1 MTVPPMICLPR
12 IIAACAVAAFFSV
25 TATAQTP
32 GANLRD
38 NWTCPIGTA
47 GTKIFFNIT
56 AVSPAVTGTV
66 GGENSDPRYVRTW
79 GPVNIGTGPGTVQ
92 AVPAGDEITFTLPSG
107 TMYSNFRLSG
117 NGAEVDFKS
126 VIDGNQ
132 KQLTCTRD

>member
-1 MTVPPMICLPR
+1 MIYSLR
-12 IIAACAVAAFFSV
+12 IAATLILVAFVPLA
-25 TATAQTP
+25 ATAQTP
-32 GANLRD
+32 SADLRG
-38 NWTCPIGTA
+38 NWTCPIGTG

-56 AVSPAVTGTV
+56 AVSPAVAGTV
-66 GGENSDPRYVRTW
+66 GGENSDPRYVKTW

-107 TMYSNFRLSG
+107 TTYSNFRLSG